1 MRAALSPTAP
11 ERHFCWALS
20 VRSQACPGSK
30 RRDTDPQV
38 QEQGTGSQ
46 CRIGCGVGEIAV
58 AIFVEHQLPHS
69 PCPCHEFP
77 SSLSPVSSVPRYCP
91 VSSRVSA
98 SKGASGLPHS
108 SLAFWPLLASWP
120 LTRQCRQ
127 DSTIVSLRTLLDLSS
142 LQNLHSVYLLMTSKS
157 VCPAP
162 TFPRG
167 PSALTFLQGQGFHT
181 PLYSAQ
187 PKLGSSP
194 AFLPSPQRAAPAA
207 LALKPEALSLG
218 PTANP
223 TPGPLSCTPG

>member
-1 MRAALSPTAP
+1 MWGRGDCCGHICKTPAP
-11 ERHFCWALS
+11 
-20 VRSQACPGSK
+20 
-30 RRDTDPQV
+30 PQP
-38 QEQGTGSQ
+38 
-46 CRIGCGVGEIAV
+46 
-58 AIFVEHQLPHS
+58 L
-69 PCPCHEFP
+69 
-77 SSLSPVSSVPRYCP
+77 SLSRIPFLSQPCFLCAQILSC
-91 VSSRVSA
+91 SSRVSA
-98 SKGASGLPHS
+98 SKRTSSLPHS
-108 SLAFWPLLASWP
+108 SLAFWPLLVSRP

-127 DSTIVSLRTLLDLSS
+127 DSTIVPLRTLLDLSS

-167 PSALTFLQGQGFHT
+167 PSALTFLQGQGFHV

-223 TPGPLSCTPG
+223 TPGPLSCTPT